1 MSPMPV
7 SGEEILE
14 TIRMVQMESL
24 DVRTVTLSLEVGD
37 CAASSVKAVGDRIAK
52 KVFKVAKQ
60 LVRTA
65 KALESEFGIP
75 IVNKRVAL
83 TPIAHVASAAR
94 EKDYTPI
101 AKAMDR
107 VAKDIGIDLIGGFGA
122 LVEKGFTVG
131 AERLFDSIPHALAS
145 TDFVCSGV
153 AVASTKAGIN
163 MDAVQRLGHIIKQC
177 AELSKDRDG
186 IAAGKLAVLCNAPT
200 DIPFMA
206 GAFHGFG
213 EAEAVINVG
222 VSGPSVMRSVIEQL
236 PKDLPLQDVAE
247 AIKKTSFKITRVGE
261 VVGREMAKRLN
272 VSFGIVDLS
281 LAPTPHPGDSIAK
294 ILELMGL
301 ERVGTHG
308 TTMALMMLVDAVKK
322 GGVMATSS
330 VGGFSGTFIPASEDH
345 GMIEGVRVGSLT
357 LDKLEAMTA
366 VCSVGLDMVPVP
378 GNTPPETLSA
388 IIADEMAIGVVNNK
402 STGVRIIPVPGKRA
416 GQWIE
421 YGSLYP
427 GLLARSPIMAVHP
440 FHSTVLIRRGG
451 RVPAPLRSL
460 TN

>member
-1 MSPMPV
+1 MSTIPLT
-7 SGEEILE
+7 GEEILE

-24 DVRTVTLSLEVGD
+24 DVRTITLSLEVGD
-37 CAASSVKAVGDRIAK
+37 CAASSVKATGDRVAR
-52 KVFKVAKQ
+52 KVKRVAGR
-60 LVRTA
+60 LVHVA
-65 KALESEFGIP
+65 QALEDEFGVP

-83 TPIAHVASAAR
+83 TPIAQVAAATKER
-94 EKDYTPI
+94 DYTPI
-101 AKAMDR
+101 AKAMDQ

-122 LVEKGFTVG
+122 LVEKGFTAG
-131 AERLFDSIPHALAS
+131 AERLLDSIPRALTT
-145 TDFVCSGV
+145 TDLVCSGV
-153 AVASTKAGIN
+153 VVASTKAGIN
-163 MDAVQRLGHIIKQC
+163 MEAVRRLGHIIKQC
-177 AELSKDRDG
+177 AEGSKDRDG

-213 EAEAVINVG
+213 EAEAVVNVG
-222 VSGPSVMRSVIEQL
+222 VSGPSVVRSVLEQL
-236 PKDLPLQDVAE
+236 PQDSPLHEVAE

-261 VVGREMAKRLN
+261 VVGREVAHRLG
-272 VSFGIVDLS
+272 VSFGSVDLS

-308 TTMALMMLVDAVKK
+308 TTAALMMLVDAVKK
-322 GGVMATSS
+322 GGAMATSS

-345 GMIEGVRVGSLT
+345 GMIEGVRVGSLS
-357 LDKLEAMTA
+357 LDKMEAMTA
-366 VCSVGLDMVPVP
+366 VCSVGLDMIPLP
-378 GNTPPETLSA
+378 GHTPPETLSA
-388 IIADEMAIGVVNNK
+388 IIADEMAIGVINNK
-402 STGVRIIPVPGKRA
+402 STGVRLIPVPGKRA

-427 GLLARSPIMAVHP
+427 GLLARSPILAVHP
-440 FHSTVLIRRGG
+440 FKSTAFIRRGG
-451 RVPAPLRSL
+451 RIPAPLRSL